1 MEQLL
6 SRFLSNHSATTRALR
21 QPLSSSENTRLLDD
35 WTVLYTFVTVTV
47 LISSQESPTHRFL
60 NHSRR
65 TDRRSLTRV
74 FREASD
80 RRSGASPGR
89 IGRSGKT

>member
-6 SRFLSNHSATTRALR
+6 TQFVSNNNATARALR
-21 QPLSSSENTRLLDD
+21 QPLSNPENTGLLDD
-35 WTVLYTFVTVTV
+35 WTVLYTFGTVTV

-65 TDRRSLTRV
+65 TDGRSLTRV
-74 FREASD
+74 FREAND